1 MAAPPLSVVTRWVP
15 QYVANTP
22 ASLHRPRFEV
32 TVALPNEHDLL
43 PAGIKERVQRD
54 HDGRGRGRGDVDV
67 REHARL
73 HAAAAI
79 QQLDAHF
86 VRAVLFVDIGIDV
99 DDAGVETLTWVGV
112 KRDHGLLADEDHK
125 LADQF
130 GVWKEKSMY
139 GRTYM
144 GIERTTVLLDR
155 NGRVARIFPKVRVPG
170 HVEEVE
176 AALRELDA
184 R

>member
-1 MAAPPLSVVTRWVP
+1 MIYVVGVIKEGDKLPDFSLPADDGTVVTRDSLRGT
-15 QYVANTP
+15 NTVLYFYP
-22 ASLHRPRFEV
+22 KDDTSGCTKEACDFRDAFPRFGKTDAQV
-32 TVALPNEHDLL
+32 IGVSPDSVASHQNFKKKYALPF
-43 PAGIKERVQRD
+43 I
-54 HDGRGRGRGDVDV
+54 
-67 REHARL
+67 
-73 HAAAAI
+73 
-79 QQLDAHF
+79 
-86 VRAVLFVDIGIDV
+86 
-99 DDAGVETLTWVGV
+99 
-112 KRDHGLLADEDHK
+112 LLADEDHK

-184 R
+184 K